1 MLCAATNMLAL
12 SLARRDRP
20 QIGSTL
26 SDAIVI
32 SCMMGVVVA
41 VTLYAAAPAVLTQMA
56 GSSAAA
62 IVPPAVEYVRWRCVA
77 LR

>member
-1 MLCAATNMLAL
+1 
-12 SLARRDRP
+12 
-20 QIGSTL
+20 
-26 SDAIVI
+26 
-32 SCMMGVVVA
+32 MMGVVVA